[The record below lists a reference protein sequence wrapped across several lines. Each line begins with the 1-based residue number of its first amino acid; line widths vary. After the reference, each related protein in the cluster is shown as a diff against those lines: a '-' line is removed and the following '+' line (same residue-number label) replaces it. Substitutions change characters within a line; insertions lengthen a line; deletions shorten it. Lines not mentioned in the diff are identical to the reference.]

1 MITIK
6 TTLFLPSL
14 VVILAGRL
22 VYGSNAREAVRH
34 GVAAALSAAVG
45 FAFLYWL
52 HGSTVDQTG
61 AETSVEVAAERSEHD
76 RASGRLLPRLEVL
89 VGTLRWD
96 LAYWAF
102 LLVGAV
108 LLAQRIRQT
117 TGRERWRWVDMA
129 ALSLPV
135 ASLARVSQ
143 QLSLLLSVYPGPQ
156 PQS

>member
-61 AETSVEVAAERSEHD
+61 AETSVEIA
-76 RASGRLLPRLEVL
+76 ASGLSMTVLQAGFFPRLEVL

-108 LLAQRIRQT
+108 LLAQRIHRPRAASAGAGWT
-117 TGRERWRWVDMA
+117 WR
-129 ALSLPV
+129 P
-135 ASLARVSQ
+135 
-143 QLSLLLSVYPGPQ
+143 
-156 PQS
+156 